1 MYKLIAQTTLIAL
14 LLAGCVQLPP
24 TPQDIQAKK
33 FESVP
38 DKAVIYIVRAPMDS
52 HEVGALLLDDIVS
65 LTTYYSTYYRWE
77 VAPGK
82 HHIAG
87 FVQQSATITLEVEA
101 GKIYFVEHIVLG
113 SPRTGVTFT
122 FLNRI
127 DAQKGRALVSDSELL
142 SVY

>member
-33 FESVP
+33 FEIVP
-38 DKAVIYIVRAPMDS
+38 DKAAVYIVRTSMDS
-52 HEVGALLLDDIVS
+52 QEVGSLLLDDVAS
-65 LTTYYSTYYRWE
+65 LTTFRGTYYRWE

-87 FVQQSATITLEVEA
+87 FGQQSAAITLDVEA
-101 GKIYFVEHIVLG
+101 RKIYFVEHTVFG
-113 SPRTGVTFT
+113 SPRTGAAFT
-122 FLNRI
+122 FLTRI
-127 DAQKGRALVSDSELL
+127 NAQKGRALVSDSELL
-142 SVY
+142 AAF